1 MDILRVGVSLPF
13 GSRFKGK
20 ARDVGV
26 AIVLS
31 ISSRGYICC
40 SRGDW
45 PFCLTVTVESES
57 KKYRYT
63 PRSDFHVSVDGLVH
77 LMVEVQ
83 SDRDEKDRYRMLLQG
98 ACAARLG
105 RKIYERPFIVMAL
118 YIKNNGSVIRYLL
131 FQGGDDTEVCTF
143 QSKQSCIF
151 SVVLVGFLCPRR
163 PTLDE
168 PTVRPF

>member
-1 MDILRVGVSLPF
+1 MSLPF

-31 ISSRGYICC
+31 ISSGGYICC

-45 PFCLTVTVESES
+45 PFSLIVTVESES
-57 KKYRYT
+57 KKYHYT
-63 PRSDFHVSVDGLVH
+63 PRSDLHVSVDGLVH

-105 RKIYERPFIVMAL
+105 RKIYGRPFIVMAL

-131 FQGGDDTEVCTF
+131 FQGGDDTKVCTF
-143 QSKQSCIF
+143 QSKQSFIF
-151 SVVLVGFLCPRR
+151 SVVLVGFLCLRR
-163 PTLDE
+163 PTLE
-168 PTVRPF
+168 ATVRPF